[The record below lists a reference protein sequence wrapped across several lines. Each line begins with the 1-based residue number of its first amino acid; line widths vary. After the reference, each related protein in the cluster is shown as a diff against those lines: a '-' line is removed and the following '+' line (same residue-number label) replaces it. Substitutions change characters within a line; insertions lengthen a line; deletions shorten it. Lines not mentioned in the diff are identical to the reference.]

1 MANNNPKIEN
11 LKKITDMTP
20 EEKQK
25 FSSKGGKKSQKNRKE
40 AKAWKELAIIMLS
53 AKTNEK
59 NTELLK
65 KYGLEDSDANI
76 NSMIIYNLI
85 KKALNGDISA
95 IRELKEITGNKE
107 PENLNVSSS
116 ITIKVEDDYG
126 E

>member
-53 AKTNEK
+53 SKPYFFSNSVFFSLVLA
-59 NTELLK
+59 
-65 KYGLEDSDANI
+65 DNI
-76 NSMIIYNLI
+76 IIASSFH
-85 KKALNGDISA
+85 ALASF
-95 IRELKEITGNKE
+95 LFF
-107 PENLNVSSS
+107 
-116 ITIKVEDDYG
+116 
-126 E
+126 